1 MQAIRALVEND
12 FNAVNQEIIAQ
23 LHSRVALVEDI
34 GQYITEAGGKRLR
47 PLLAL
52 LAANA
57 LAYQGKD
64 HIRLAVIIEFIHTA
78 TLLHDDVV
86 DMSTLRRGLPTA
98 NAEWGNASS
107 VLVGDFLYSRSFQML
122 VALGNMDIMEL
133 LSVTTNQIAEGEVF
147 QLVKAGDTSTSRA
160 DYLQIIRDKT
170 AILFAA
176 ALKAAAIIAGADA
189 MQQQALYDYGLDL
202 GLAFQLA
209 DDVLDYQGDSDTMG
223 KNIGD
228 DLAEGKATLP
238 LIYSIEN
245 NQDGSADIII
255 KAINNR
261 NAEDME
267 AIIALVNKNGALE
280 HTKALA
286 QHYVDS
292 AIARL
297 SALEDSPYKKGLEQ
311 LAVFSLHREY

>member
-12 FNAVNQEIIAQ
+12 FNAVNLEIVAQ

-57 LAYQGKD
+57 CAYQGEK
-64 HIRLAVIIEFIHTA
+64 HIQLAVIIEFIHTA

-86 DMSTLRRGLPTA
+86 DISTLRRGLPTA
-98 NAEWGNASS
+98 NAQWGNAPS
-107 VLVGDFLYSRSFQML
+107 VLVGDFLYSRAFQML
-122 VALGNMDIMEL
+122 VALGDMSIMDL

-147 QLVKAGDTSTSRA
+147 QLMKAGDASTSRA

-176 ALKAAAIIAGADA
+176 ALKAAAIIAKASPE
-189 MQQQALYDYGLDL
+189 QQQALYDYGLDL

-209 DDVLDYQGDSDTMG
+209 DDLLDYQGDSKTLG

-245 NQDGSADIII
+245 NHNGSANIVIQAITNKSSIQLNDIV
-255 KAINNR
+255 
-261 NAEDME
+261 D
-267 AIIALVNKNGALE
+267 LVKQNGALE
-280 HTKALA
+280 HTQQLA
-286 QHYVDS
+286 QQYVDS

-297 SALEDSPYKKGLEQ
+297 SVLEDSPYKKGLEQ
-311 LAVFSLHREY
+311 LAQFSLHRQY

>member
-57 LAYQGKD
+57 LMYQGEE

-107 VLVGDFLYSRSFQML
+107 ILVGDFLYSRAFQML
-122 VALGNMDIMEL
+122 VALGDMSIMDL

-147 QLVKAGDTSTSRA
+147 QLVKAGDPTTTRA

-176 ALKAAAIIAGADA
+176 ALKAAAIIAKASPQ
-189 MQQQALYDYGLDL
+189 QQQALYDYGLDL

-209 DDVLDYQGDSDTMG
+209 DDLLDYQGDSQTMG

-238 LIYSIEN
+238 LIFSMEN
-245 NQDGSADIII
+245 NHDGSADVVINAI
-255 KAINNR
+255 KNKSSEQLN
-261 NAEDME
+261 D
-267 AIIALVNKNGALE
+267 IIALVKSNGALK
-280 HTKALA
+280 HTEQLA

-297 SALEDSPYKKGLEQ
+297 SVLDDSPYKKGLEQ

>member
-57 LAYQGKD
+57 LMYQGEE

-107 VLVGDFLYSRSFQML
+107 VLVGDFLYSRAFQML
-122 VALGNMDIMEL
+122 VALGDMSIMDL

-147 QLVKAGDTSTSRA
+147 QLVKAGDPTTTRA

-176 ALKAAAIIAGADA
+176 ALKAAASIAKASPQ
-189 MQQQALYDYGLDL
+189 QQQALYDYGLDL

-209 DDVLDYQGDSDTMG
+209 DDLLDYQGDSQTMG

-238 LIYSIEN
+238 LIFSMEN
-245 NQDGSADIII
+245 NHDGSADVVINAI
-255 KAINNR
+255 KNKSSEQLN
-261 NAEDME
+261 D
-267 AIIALVNKNGALE
+267 IIALVKSNGALK
-280 HTKALA
+280 HTEQLA

-297 SALEDSPYKKGLEQ
+297 SVLDDSPYKKGLEQ